1 MRVYY
6 EWHFEE
12 LESYGDIIDFDY
24 ADTLDELFRN
34 ISPNKVK
41 EMMDKQTHRLT
52 IQKWDGADGDEQ
64 IVDYAIVDS
73 VVTVRFSGDSGDGMQ
88 LTGTQFTTNTAIFGN
103 DLHLK

>member
-1 MRVYY
+1 MIIKYY

-52 IQKWDGADGDEQ
+52 IQKWDGADGDGQ

-73 VVTVRFSGDSGDGMQ
+73 DLKVVAGSNFGILPKRFQKELDKFLGGV
-88 LTGTQFTTNTAIFGN
+88 
-103 DLHLK
+103 

>member
-73 VVTVRFSGDSGDGMQ
+73 DLKVVAGSNFGILPKRFQKELDRFLGGE
-88 LTGTQFTTNTAIFGN
+88 
-103 DLHLK
+103 

>member
-1 MRVYY
+1 MKGVSDMRVYY

-73 VVTVRFSGDSGDGMQ
+73 DLKVVAGSNFGILPKRFQKELDRFLGGE
-88 LTGTQFTTNTAIFGN
+88 
-103 DLHLK
+103 

>member
-52 IQKWDGADGDEQ
+52 IQKWYGADGDEQ

-73 VVTVRFSGDSGDGMQ
+73 DLKVVAGSNFGILPKRFQKELDKFLGGE
-88 LTGTQFTTNTAIFGN
+88 
-103 DLHLK
+103 

>member
-1 MRVYY
+1 MKGVSDMRVYY

-12 LESYGDIIDFDY
+12 LEPSGDIIDFDY
-24 ADTLDELFRN
+24 AVTLGELFRN

-73 VVTVRFSGDSGDGMQ
+73 DLKVVAGSNFGILPKRFQKELDRFLGGE
-88 LTGTQFTTNTAIFGN
+88 
-103 DLHLK
+103 

>member
-1 MRVYY
+1 MKGVSDMRVYF
-6 EWHFEE
+6 EWLFEE

-73 VVTVRFSGDSGDGMQ
+73 DLKVVAGSNFGILPKRFQKELDKFLGGE
-88 LTGTQFTTNTAIFGN
+88 
-103 DLHLK
+103 

>member
-73 VVTVRFSGDSGDGMQ
+73 DLKVVAGSNFGILPKRFQKELDKFLGGE
-88 LTGTQFTTNTAIFGN
+88 
-103 DLHLK
+103 

>member
-73 VVTVRFSGDSGDGMQ
+73 DLKVVAGSKFGILPKRFQKELDKFLGGE
-88 LTGTQFTTNTAIFGN
+88 
-103 DLHLK
+103 

>member
-1 MRVYY
+1 MKGVSDMRVYY
-6 EWHFEE
+6 EWDFEE

-73 VVTVRFSGDSGDGMQ
+73 DLKVVAGSNFGILPKRFQNELDKFLGGE
-88 LTGTQFTTNTAIFGN
+88 
-103 DLHLK
+103 

>member
-34 ISPNKVK
+34 VSSNKVK

-52 IQKWDGADGDEQ
+52 IQKWGGADGDEQ
-64 IVDYAIVDS
+64 IVDYAYTGLGLRPYTIVAGFDFG
-73 VVTVRFSGDSGDGMQ
+73 VLPKRFQKELDRFLGGE
-88 LTGTQFTTNTAIFGN
+88 
-103 DLHLK
+103 

>member
-12 LESYGDIIDFDY
+12 LEPSGDIIDFDY

-64 IVDYAIVDS
+64 IVDYAYTGLGLRPYTIVAGSDFGILPK
-73 VVTVRFSGDSGDGMQ
+73 RFQKELDKFLGGE
-88 LTGTQFTTNTAIFGN
+88 
-103 DLHLK
+103 

>member
-12 LESYGDIIDFDY
+12 IEPNEDVIDFSF

-34 ISPNKVK
+34 IAPNKVK

-52 IQKWDGADGDEQ
+52 IQKWDGANGDEQ
-64 IVDYAIVDS
+64 IVDYAYTDLGLRPCTIVAGSDFGILPK
-73 VVTVRFSGDSGDGMQ
+73 RFQKELDRFLGG
-88 LTGTQFTTNTAIFGN
+88 
-103 DLHLK
+103 K

>member
-1 MRVYY
+1 MKGVSDMRVYY

-73 VVTVRFSGDSGDGMQ
+73 DLKVVAGSNFGILPKRFQKELDKFLGGE
-88 LTGTQFTTNTAIFGN
+88 
-103 DLHLK
+103 